1 VPRFLLILQRANGDD
16 RMELE
21 AIRSHAALAV
31 QVIKEADAV
40 QLDQRTARNGAERS
54 SCRRIF
60 GLVPTA

>member
-1 VPRFLLILQRANGDD
+1 MIIQRTNGDD

-40 QLDQRTARNGAERS
+40 
-54 SCRRIF
+54 
-60 GLVPTA
+60 